1 MKKFIYKN
9 SNKSGIGDRLLDL
22 ILVYTYSK
30 YLECDYLFLNWVV
43 DKEDMVGNR
52 SLHSKIRKS
61 KTSFREFD
69 YLLENLQKYIILPK
83 DIIFVSGQEINKLCD
98 EKDNFVFK
106 EYMGLKYTLYC
117 FMNKY
122 IKEDKRGSFEKNYF
136 DNFNNIKFKNIPK
149 EMSDY
154 FKNNEVVAVHLRRG
168 DKVVNDNGES
178 HGIKEHEL
186 NILNK
191 ITIESI
197 NKFYNLNYRNFY
209 FVSDE
214 KKVRDHYISLFKNK
228 INCKIFNGD
237 KVSQTYYDLYSLIH
251 SKKIILSQVFSVFSI
266 FSSMINKVDLYYLI
280 DNPKM
285 KSFAIYK
292 NIHKFNNNSFKK

>member
-9 SNKSGIGDRLLDL
+9 SNKSGIGDRLFDL
-22 ILVYTYSK
+22 ILIYTYSK
-30 YLECDYLFLNWVV
+30 YLECDNLILNWVV
-43 DKEDMVGNR
+43 DKEDMVGNI

-106 EYMGLKYTLYC
+106 EYMGLRYTLYS

-122 IKEDKRGSFEKNYF
+122 IKNKDRKEFEKNYF
-136 DNFNNIKFKNIPK
+136 YNFNKISFKNIPK
-149 EMSDY
+149 EIIDY
-154 FKNNEVVAVHLRRG
+154 FKNNDVVTVHLRRG
-168 DKVVNDNGES
+168 DKVANDGKTTNNIEES
-178 HGIKEHEL
+178 DL
-186 NILNK
+186 DDLDK
-191 ITIESI
+191 ITIDTI
-197 NKFYNLNYRNFY
+197 NKFYNLNYRNFN

-214 KKVRDHYISLFKNK
+214 KKIRDYYISLFKNK

-237 KVSQTYYDLYSLIH
+237 QVSQTYYDIYSLVH

-266 FSSMINKVDLYYLI
+266 FSSMINKANLYYLI
-280 DNPKM
+280 DHPKINQF
-285 KSFAIYK
+285 KIYE
-292 NIHKFNNNSFKK
+292 NINNIKEITNN